1 MAFQAP
7 KLITVESFT
16 VSGVSVRTKSSE
28 EFDKSMARLPKLWQ
42 EFLAIVNKKP
52 NLLANPEVY
61 GVYSDY
67 DSDANGN
74 YTVTIGGV
82 LDAGQS
88 LPEFSFMFNL
98 GIAKIENSKD
108 VLKEGISHTAG
119 DVAFIILLKYGARSA
134 AGPVGWGTVGLDIAD
149 TLVYDEKFIEKSFV
163 GGVTDLNE
171 SQKLLHEGNLL
182 GAYGM
187 QQLAAAQVELAGC
200 AE

>member
-88 LPEFSFMFNL
+88 LPELSTVR
-98 GIAKIENSKD
+98 IQ
-108 VLKEGISHTAG
+108 AG
-119 DVAFIILLKYGARSA
+119 DYLVFSGKGIMPQTVIETWLRVWAYFEVNSEYKREYVSDFELYRGADEVDIYIGITRA
-134 AGPVGWGTVGLDIAD
+134 NNANEPVFC
-149 TLVYDEKFIEKSFV
+149 E
-163 GGVTDLNE
+163 
-171 SQKLLHEGNLL
+171 
-182 GAYGM
+182 
-187 QQLAAAQVELAGC
+187 
-200 AE
+200 